1 MLSGW
6 EFSRFLNNMEKKKMR
21 NSTQDAIVAILMVI
35 LSIAGVLLLIAGL
48 SAIGALVLFLAWN
61 AVVPPVFHGPE
72 VTFWQAW
79 AGTFLIGAVK
89 GLFSVKINKG

>member
-1 MLSGW
+1 
-6 EFSRFLNNMEKKKMR
+6 MR
-21 NSTQDAIVAILMVI
+21 SSTQDAIVAILMVI
-35 LSIAGVLLLIAGL
+35 LSIAGVLLLVAGL

-79 AGTFLIGAVK
+79 AGTFLIGSIK
-89 GLFSVKINKG
+89 GLLSIRIGKS